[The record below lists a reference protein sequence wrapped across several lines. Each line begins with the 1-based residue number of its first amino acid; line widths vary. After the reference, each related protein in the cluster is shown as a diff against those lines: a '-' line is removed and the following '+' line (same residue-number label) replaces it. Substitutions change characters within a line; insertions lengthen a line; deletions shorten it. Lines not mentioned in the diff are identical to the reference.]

1 MKHPLLVPVSI
12 SVSISVAFSAAVSVV
27 AALAAENPKL
37 PPAYQTPSA
46 SNAAKVVPQ
55 PAGKNLQVPAGF
67 SVELYAEGIAKPRYM
82 MPLPGGAVLV
92 SDSVA
97 KGNVI
102 AILPDK
108 SKKTV
113 LAGLDRP
120 FGIAMHKGY
129 LYVAEGPA
137 IQRYKFDAKTLT
149 AGAGEKIIP
158 LDNYGKGHWT
168 RSIAF
173 DRKGKMYVS
182 IGSGSNV
189 DAGDPK
195 DRAAVNTYNPDGTGH
210 EVMAGGLRNPVSIRF
225 QPQSRKLWTTVQERD
240 GLGDDLV
247 PDFFTEVKPGAFY
260 GWPYAYIGP
269 NEEPRRKGEAPEL
282 VKKTVVPD
290 VILAPHAAVMD
301 FVFYTGKAF
310 PAKYRNGAFLAYR
323 GSSNRA
329 KRLGYSVM
337 FVPFK
342 DGRPAGEPEEFLSG
356 WMMGADQREVWG
368 RPVGLAEMSDGSL
381 LVSEDGNNKIYRI
394 SAK

>member
-1 MKHPLLVPVSI
+1 MKPLLLL
-12 SVSISVAFSAAVSVV
+12 AFAASTF
-27 AALAAENPKL
+27 AAEPPKL
-37 PPAYQTPSA
+37 PPPFHTPSA
-46 SNAAKVVPQ
+46 SNGAKVVPQ
-55 PAGKNLQVPAGF
+55 PNGSKLQVPAGF
-67 SVELYAEGIAKPRYM
+67 AVELFAEGLQKPRYM
-82 MPLPGGAVLV
+82 MPLPGGTVLV

-97 KGNVI
+97 KGSII
-102 AILPDK
+102 AIAPDK
-108 SKKTV
+108 SQKPLLT
-113 LAGLDRP
+113 GLDRP

-129 LYVAEGPA
+129 LYVAEATA
-137 IQRYKFDAKTLT
+137 IQRYPFNAKTMKI
-149 AGAGEKIIP
+149 GAAEKIIP
-158 LDNYGKGHWT
+158 LDNYGKAHWT

-173 DRKGKMYVS
+173 DKKGKMYVS

-225 QPQSRKLWTTVQERD
+225 HPQSGKLWTTVQERD

-282 VKKTVVPD
+282 VQKTIVPD
-290 VILAPHAAVMD
+290 VVLAPHAAVMD
-301 FVFYTGKAF
+301 FVFYTGKQF

-337 FVPFK
+337 FIPFTN
-342 DGRPAGEPEEFLSG
+342 GRPSGPPEEFLSG
-356 WMMGADQREVWG
+356 WMMGSDQREVWG
-368 RPVGLAEMSDGSL
+368 RPVGVAQMPDGSL

-394 SAK
+394 TSAPR